1 MHERT
6 ELDQSEVK
14 ITCKAIICCGKVTGG
29 LSRDCFEPGTVED
42 VCLQGYS
49 RRSQGLKRILTPS
62 VQSSSV
68 TQLCLTLCDPMDCN
82 QASLSNTNSQELLK
96 LMSIKSVM
104 SSNHLVICHPLLLL
118 PSIFPSIRVFFNESV
133 LHIRLLKYWNFS
145 FSISSSN
152 EYLGLISFRMRW
164 LDHLAVQQTLKSL
177 LQHNSSK
184 ASVLWC
190 SAFFMVQLT
199 SIYDY

>member
-68 TQLCLTLCDPMDCN
+68 TQLCLTLCDPMDCSTPGFPVHH
-82 QASLSNTNSQELLK
+82 QFPELAQTHIHRVNDAIQP
-96 LMSIKSVM
+96 S
-104 SSNHLVICHPLLLL
+104 HPLLLL
-118 PSIFPSIRVFFNESV
+118 PSIFPSIRVFLFV
-133 LHIRLLKYWNFS
+133 CLFVCLFFLQLV
-145 FSISSSN
+145 SSSYQGAKIM
-152 EYLGLISFRMRW
+152 E
-164 LDHLAVQQTLKSL
+164 AQ
-177 LQHNSSK
+177 LQHQS
-184 ASVLWC
+184 
-190 SAFFMVQLT
+190 FQ
-199 SIYDY
+199 